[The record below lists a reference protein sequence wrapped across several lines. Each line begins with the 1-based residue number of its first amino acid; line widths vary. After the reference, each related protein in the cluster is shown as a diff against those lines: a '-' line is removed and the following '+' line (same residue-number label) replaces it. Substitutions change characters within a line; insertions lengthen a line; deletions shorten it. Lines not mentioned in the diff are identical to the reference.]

1 MHTHEFEVSV
11 RLVRSLV
18 DDQFPEYRDRAL
30 SIVEP
35 WGTDNAIW
43 RLGPYLV
50 VRLPRIKSAVGQIG
64 FEAVWLSRLA
74 PHLPD
79 AVPEPVAVG
88 EPGHGYPF
96 PWVVHHWL
104 VGEGAT
110 LQRMSDPGGFAL
122 DVADVV
128 RQLQAVPSLA
138 RPRLRIGPGRSKTT
152 TRRPA
157 PSSSRPV
164 I

>member
-64 FEAVWLSRLA
+64 FE
-74 PHLPD
+74 
-79 AVPEPVAVG
+79 EPVASCFRPMHQW
-88 EPGHGYPF
+88 ER
-96 PWVVHHWL
+96 
-104 VGEGAT
+104 T
-110 LQRMSDPGGFAL
+110 L
-122 DVADVV
+122 
-128 RQLQAVPSLA
+128 SLLEEIS
-138 RPRLRIGPGRSKTT
+138 PED
-152 TRRPA
+152 
-157 PSSSRPV
+157 
-164 I
+164 